1 MTPPLCRV
9 ELSDEQL
16 REAWEQL
23 RQTRTHWPA
32 DFSQAMEH
40 PLVSR
45 VLRIEAALRTRG
57 VAASSTRPSPAPAP
71 APAVAPQPYWRPYR
85 NTNTPA
91 ADRKRAAAADL
102 DD

>member
-16 REAWEQL
+16 RDAWEQL
-23 RQTRTHWPA
+23 RHTRSHWPA

-57 VAASSTRPSPAPAP
+57 VAASSTRPSPPPAP
-71 APAVAPQPYWRPYR
+71 APRARWRPYS